1 MKQEII
7 RKALVLLGV
16 NSGSLERSGTKTTKA
31 ENLCEEFA
39 GNSIEETFLVAKWP
53 FALKLISGINGH
65 PNNFTLLDN
74 VNDCMKVAVIS
85 PSNLEWYIEAEKFYF
100 KGKRLDAVFYYSR
113 EILQHLIDND
123 RNYIQ
128 QVPESFRL
136 LCSLSLVGQVG
147 FALYSDS
154 LFVESFR
161 KQYILK
167 LDEVR
172 RIYSVDYNLVN
183 SGEL

>member
-16 NSGSLERSGTKTTKA
+16 NSGSLERSGAKTTKA

-39 GNSIEETFLVAKWP
+39 AGAIEETFLVAKWP
-53 FALKLISGINGH
+53 FALKLGKGQNGKSGG
-65 PNNFTLLDN
+65 FTALDQ
-74 VNDCMKVAVIS
+74 VTDCMKVAVIS
-85 PSNLEWYIEAEKFYF
+85 PSNLEWYIENGKLYF
-100 KGKRLDAVFYYSR
+100 KGARLDALFYYSA
-113 EILQHLIDND
+113 EILQHLLDNN
-123 RNYIQ
+123 RHYAS

-136 LCSLSLVGQVG
+136 LCALSLVGQVG

-161 KQYILK
+161 KTYQLK

-172 RIYSVDYNLVN
+172 KIYTIDYNLVN

>member
-16 NSGSLERSGTKTTKA
+16 NTGGLERFGTKSSKA

-39 GNSIEETFLVAKWP
+39 GNAIEETFLVAKWP
-53 FALKLISGINGH
+53 FALKLAAGQSGQTNK
-65 PNNFTLLDN
+65 FTELSG
-74 VNDCMKVAVIS
+74 VSDCIKVAVIS
-85 PSNLEWYIEAEKFYF
+85 PSNLEWYSEGEKFYF
-100 KGKRLDAVFYYSR
+100 KGARLDSLFYYSR
-113 EILQHLIDND
+113 EILQRLLNNNQAILK
-123 RNYIQ
+123 

-136 LCSLSLVGQVG
+136 LASLSLVSQIS
-147 FALYSDS
+147 FAMYSDS
-154 LFVESFR
+154 LFADGLK
-161 KQYILK
+161 KQYLLK

-172 RIYSVDYNLVN
+172 RIYAVDYNLVN